1 MNGTWQT
8 ASYSMTGDTCVEART
23 AWATS
28 SYSAGGATCVETRAA
43 WRKSSYS
50 CGENNCV
57 EVANGQQVV
66 QVRDTKDRDRGIITF
81 GSEAWK
87 AFIRL

>member
-1 MNGTWQT
+1 MNDTWI
-8 ASYSMTGDTCVEART
+8 
-23 AWATS
+23 TS
-28 SYSAGGATCVETRAA
+28 SYSAGGATCVEARTA
-43 WRKSSYS
+43 WQKSSYS

-57 EVANGQQVV
+57 ETRTGWVTSSHSQGETVV

-81 GSEAWK
+81 GSQAWE